1 MTPESQ
7 KRILQSTGVKWRNFK
22 AKLTAEHVLPY
33 IGQKKKLSKP
43 PKKYAFVGKKAWRR
57 YVTLNLFL
65 FIECLCT

>member
-7 KRILQSTGVKWRNFK
+7 KRILQSAGAKWRNFK

-43 PKKYAFVGKKAWRR
+43 PKQYAFVGKKAWRG

-65 FIECLCT
+65 FVECLCT